1 MLLLEVKLT
10 GDKYESRSDGGKQDP
25 ARYGRKPSKS
35 PKSYQNGSRVTEVG
49 GNEARG
55 CSRLSKTLRVGK
67 PPRKIGIPKQ
77 IQMTCSR

>member
-55 CSRLSKTLRVGK
+55 
-67 PPRKIGIPKQ
+67 
-77 IQMTCSR
+77 